1 MKFGQSKEDNKL
13 IEIKLNVDNRI
24 LGMLVDAVDCL
35 VHHFDEYGYRLEE
48 VVKFATLGV
57 ELQKRREGEPVAELQ
72 EEKYERN
79 IDEDCPKGTHFVF
92 GKGCVEN

>member
-72 EEKYERN
+72 EEKPAY
-79 IDEDCPKGTHFVF
+79 DEGDCPKGTHFVL